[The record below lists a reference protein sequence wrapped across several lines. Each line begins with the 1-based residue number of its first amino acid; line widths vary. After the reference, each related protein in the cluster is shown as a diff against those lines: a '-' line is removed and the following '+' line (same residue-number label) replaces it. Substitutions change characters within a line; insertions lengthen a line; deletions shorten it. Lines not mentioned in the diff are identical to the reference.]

1 MRVVSLGSIPGF
13 TVYPYSWVSDYK
25 RPKHKKP
32 LAFRWWRPTICVFLT
47 CRASHKNSRRQER
60 NEFAQLLQKL
70 SQDAQPLSKRQAVSW
85 FSRLGRHSFRPK
97 FLMPMHSI
105 PIKRL
110 VQRLDDLALKDA
122 LDSSSLRA
130 VLVAAV
136 YLASTLQR
144 SVRSLRRDEEFEKA
158 YESMLQNCAKACDR
172 WLDLEKATT
181 GRQLADLAW
190 ALAKL
195 ELLGIHTT
203 SGRGIFLELRQR
215 LAKAESVDFLASDLR
230 KLAWA
235 LSVLSPDDVWLFGRL
250 GDELAERQEELSS
263 ADVATIAFAYQRAGQ
278 NHSVLFHALAKRLP
292 FCTLTA
298 AGVAK
303 LAAAF
308 AGVGF
313 HVQVSQ
319 GVFRELLSQATEK
332 IDHFE
337 TQDLVNLLHATATI
351 TKTLE
356 VEVQAF
362 LEAASR
368 RCEALC
374 AASQGQRDPLLSKD
388 LCSFAWS
395 FAQLQC
401 TKVLPTLARAC
412 LDHRNFHSF
421 DPRFLS
427 GQLCWAFGATRVD
440 EPELFDAIARE
451 VMRSPSAYQPRDVSV
466 LAWSFARLGYHQPRL
481 FDCLCGRAMGLLQ
494 KFNSQDMAN
503 MLWAFSHVGIIA
515 PSLFTKATPL
525 IRQNLP
531 TYTLQELALV
541 AWAFNSQLDQAQYVR
556 KRMTSTSWQRL
567 CLDSSMLGWWVAADL
582 RRRMLR
588 PSPARDVK
596 AVLRQLRSLGVLD
609 AETLSRARA
618 ELGRSSAKLA
628 EGSPRPSQGAGEV
641 RSCDR
646 EGDHARDQPCV
657 VLDLL
662 EEEVIYKPKGWEVEP
677 TAGCAHKQLS
687 DFVQQTVP
695 KNPLNFDA
703 ANSYGFLHRLDVV
716 TSGLVLRA
724 KNYRAYHNLDFQLME
739 GSIDREYQVLCHG
752 FWSRV
757 ACCLD
762 LPVFALKGAVTR
774 RSQVATPGARPA
786 RSDVKVLCH
795 LSFGSTAL
803 SFAHISIQTGR
814 RHQIRAQTAHVGHP
828 VVSDSFYTTP
838 STFTDDQTIFA
849 DCFLH
854 RYRLSFT
861 DMSGVRREVFMPL
874 PPHLSAALK
883 SAEVKDPRSADLH
896 LKPKSFAETK
906 ELRRRDRTGHPGI
919 SRRSQPR
926 AEKRGNLWI

>member
-814 RHQIRAQTAHVGHP
+814 RRKRAQCQELVK
-828 VVSDSFYTTP
+828 
-838 STFTDDQTIFA
+838 A
-849 DCFLH
+849 D
-854 RYRLSFT
+854 R
-861 DMSGVRREVFMPL
+861 FMPL

>member
-1 MRVVSLGSIPGF
+1 
-13 TVYPYSWVSDYK
+13 
-25 RPKHKKP
+25 
-32 LAFRWWRPTICVFLT
+32 
-47 CRASHKNSRRQER
+47 
-60 NEFAQLLQKL
+60 
-70 SQDAQPLSKRQAVSW
+70 
-85 FSRLGRHSFRPK
+85 
-97 FLMPMHSI
+97 MHSI

-368 RCEALC
+368 RCEALSKPQNLSAQLRKGKETRFFPKTF
-374 AASQGQRDPLLSKD
+374 AASHGPL
-388 LCSFAWS
+388 
-395 FAQLQC
+395 
-401 TKVLPTLARAC
+401 
-412 LDHRNFHSF
+412 HSF
-421 DPRFLS
+421 
-427 GQLCWAFGATRVD
+427 
-440 EPELFDAIARE
+440 
-451 VMRSPSAYQPRDVSV
+451 SV
-466 LAWSFARLGYHQPRL
+466 
-481 FDCLCGRAMGLLQ
+481 Q
-494 KFNSQDMAN
+494 KFCP
-503 MLWAFSHVGIIA
+503 LW
-515 PSLFTKATPL
+515 
-525 IRQNLP
+525 
-531 TYTLQELALV
+531 
-541 AWAFNSQLDQAQYVR
+541 
-556 KRMTSTSWQRL
+556 
-567 CLDSSMLGWWVAADL
+567 
-582 RRRMLR
+582 
-588 PSPARDVK
+588 
-596 AVLRQLRSLGVLD
+596 
-609 AETLSRARA
+609 
-618 ELGRSSAKLA
+618 
-628 EGSPRPSQGAGEV
+628 
-641 RSCDR
+641 
-646 EGDHARDQPCV
+646 
-657 VLDLL
+657 
-662 EEEVIYKPKGWEVEP
+662 
-677 TAGCAHKQLS
+677 
-687 DFVQQTVP
+687 
-695 KNPLNFDA
+695 
-703 ANSYGFLHRLDVV
+703 
-716 TSGLVLRA
+716 LVLVWTI
-724 KNYRAYHNLDFQLME
+724 E
-739 GSIDREYQVLCHG
+739 
-752 FWSRV
+752 
-757 ACCLD
+757 
-762 LPVFALKGAVTR
+762 T
-774 RSQVATPGARPA
+774 
-786 RSDVKVLCH
+786 
-795 LSFGSTAL
+795 STAL
-803 SFAHISIQTGR
+803 I
-814 RHQIRAQTAHVGHP
+814 P
-828 VVSDSFYTTP
+828 VF
-838 STFTDDQTIFA
+838 
-849 DCFLH
+849 
-854 RYRLSFT
+854 
-861 DMSGVRREVFMPL
+861 
-874 PPHLSAALK
+874 
-883 SAEVKDPRSADLH
+883 
-896 LKPKSFAETK
+896 
-906 ELRRRDRTGHPGI
+906 
-919 SRRSQPR
+919 
-926 AEKRGNLWI
+926 